1 MNTVLRKTLALLLCA
16 ALCAGLFPAA
26 FAEGFA
32 FPDGTVIEDAIAF
45 PEPKPETLMASFPA
59 PEEPELSA
67 EETLRFEVPG
77 DSFII
82 PKSMTRIEEEA
93 FAGVVGMKSVTIPA
107 GVTVIG
113 EGAFDGCSNL
123 TEVYFFGTG
132 AQWSAISI
140 GARNDALRTST
151 VILSSGE
158 RWIPVTAAFFP
169 SNFFRGYVSS
179 NLDKDKNGWLSDA
192 ERNAV
197 TQIDCSGT
205 EAVPVNLQ
213 TLKGIEHFPNL
224 TNLYCAYDKLTSLDV
239 SRNTKLELLY
249 CAGNSLTSLN
259 VSQNTKLTWLS
270 VSSNSLSSLDLTR
283 NTALVTLYAHYNQ
296 LKTLDLSKNTELA
309 NFFAAYNLFT
319 SLDLSANT
327 RLQSVEVLGNS
338 LTGLDI
344 RSNTLLQKLY
354 CGKNALVSLD
364 VRSNTLLGTLD
375 CHGNNLTSLDV
386 SRSTALTDLNVAEN
400 RLSTL
405 DISACTQLE
414 RLQCYTNQL
423 TSLTLSA
430 NSRLDRL
437 NCAGNRLTELDIRL
451 CAPLLK
457 VYGEISPVIKN
468 GICFYY
474 VSDDAPYLIFD
485 QATSLI
491 TGSTPTPPPS
501 GIPINT
507 VNFPDN
513 IFRSRVSQDCD
524 TNHDGYL
531 STSEISA
538 VTGMNLNN
546 MSITSLR
553 GIEYFTSLV
562 SLYCNDNLL
571 TELDVS
577 ACTSLEFLQCYRNR
591 LTTLTLG
598 SNSRL
603 ARLNCA
609 YNNLSQLDIRHCPQ
623 LLNVYSSLTPALQ
636 DGVLSYYK
644 GDAYPYL
651 VLNQA
656 TTLITG
662 TTPTPTPPPSGSVP
676 ITEAYFPD
684 PVFRAGV
691 SQYYDSNRDGYLSTY
706 EANAVTNMYMGGMGI
721 TSLRGIEYF
730 TRLEILRCFNNRLTT
745 LDISRLSNLRILECY
760 GNYLTSI
767 SVRYT
772 PYLLQALNYGTRSRV
787 VHGGSYCV
795 RYTYNANVYFEC
807 DEGTN
812 IYN

>member
-1 MNTVLRKTLALLLCA
+1 MNAVFRKTLALLLCA

-26 FAEGFA
+26 FAEGFT
-32 FPDGTVIEDAIAF
+32 FPDGTVIEDTIAF
-45 PEPKPETLMASFPA
+45 SEPDPETLMASFPVR
-59 PEEPELSA
+59 EEPELSG
-67 EETLRFEVPG
+67 EETLTFEVPG

-82 PKSMTRIEEEA
+82 PKSLTRIEEEA

-169 SNFFRGYVSS
+169 SNYFRGYVSS
-179 NLDKDKNGWLSDA
+179 NLDKDKNGWLSEA
-192 ERNAV
+192 ERSAV
-197 TQIDCSGT
+197 TQISCSGT
-205 EAVPVNLQ
+205 EASPVSLE
-213 TLKGIEHFPNL
+213 TLKGIEYFPNL
-224 TNLYCAYDKLTSLDV
+224 TNLYCAYDGLTSLDV

-249 CAGNSLTSLN
+249 CAGNSLKSLD
-259 VSQNTKLTWLS
+259 VSQNAKLTWLS

-296 LKTLDLSKNTELA
+296 LRALDLSKNTELA
-309 NFFAAYNLFT
+309 NLYAAYNLFT

-327 RLQSVEVLGNS
+327 RLQSVELLGNS
-338 LTGLDI
+338 LTSLDVH
-344 RSNTLLQKLY
+344 SNTLLQKLY

-400 RLSTL
+400 RLTTL
-405 DISACTQLE
+405 DVSACTQLE
-414 RLQCYTNQL
+414 RLQCYSNQL
-423 TSLTLSA
+423 TSLALGS
-430 NSRLDRL
+430 NSKLDRL
-437 NCAGNRLTELDIRL
+437 NCIGNKLTELDIRL

-457 VYGEISPVIKN
+457 VCSEISPVFKD

-474 VSDDAPYLIFD
+474 TSNDAPYLVFD
-485 QATSLI
+485 QATNLI
-491 TGSTPTPPPS
+491 TGTTPTPPPS
-501 GIPINT
+501 GIPINA

-513 IFRSRVSQDCD
+513 IFRSKVSQDCD

-531 STSEISA
+531 STSEIGA
-538 VTGMNLNN
+538 VTSMNLNKL
-546 MSITSLR
+546 SITSLK

-609 YNNLSQLDIRHCPQ
+609 YNSLSQLDIRQCPQ
-623 LLNVYSSLTPALQ
+623 LLTVYSGLTPALQ
-636 DGVLSYYK
+636 DGVLSYYR

-651 VLNQA
+651 VLNQT

-662 TTPTPTPPPSGSVP
+662 TTPTPPSGSVP
-676 ITEAYFPD
+676 ITAAYFPD
-684 PVFRAGV
+684 ATFRAGV
-691 SQYYDSNRDGYLSTY
+691 EEFYDENDDGYLSTY
-706 EANAVTNMYMGGMGI
+706 EASKVTSMYMGGMGI

-730 TRLEILRCFNNRLTT
+730 TRLEILRCFNNSLTT
-745 LDISRLSNLRILECY
+745 LDISSLPNLCILECY
-760 GNYLTSI
+760 GNYLSSI
-767 SVRYT
+767 TVSYC
-772 PYLLQALNYGTRSRV
+772 PYLRQALNYGTRSRV
-787 VHGGSYCV
+787 IHNNRYCV

-807 DEGTN
+807 DEGIN
-812 IYN
+812 IY